1 MKSRVF
7 QFQCNGWLD
16 RLKFKC
22 EERVLKTITV
32 AAAVILNEQNQLL
45 LVRKQNTQ
53 AFMQVGGKLE
63 LNEAPEIAIQRE
75 ILEEI
80 ACESEIKQFIG
91 RFETAAANEPD
102 HLLVS
107 YVYEVKL
114 KQTPRIAAEIA
125 EMKWIDLEDQA
136 TLLAPLTQHVVIPWC
151 QQNLEN

>member
-1 MKSRVF
+1 MH
-7 QFQCNGWLD
+7 

-22 EERVLKTITV
+22 EERLLKTITV

-45 LVRKQNTQ
+45 LVRKQNTE

-63 LNEAPEIAIQRE
+63 SNEAPEIAMQRE

-125 EMKWIDLEDQA
+125 EMKWIDLEDQV

>member
-1 MKSRVF
+1 MH
-7 QFQCNGWLD
+7 

-32 AAAVILNEQNQLL
+32 AAAVILNDQNQLL

-63 LNEAPEIAIQRE
+63 SNEAPEIAIQRE

-125 EMKWIDLEDQA
+125 EMKWIDLEDQV

>member
-1 MKSRVF
+1 MH
-7 QFQCNGWLD
+7 

-45 LVRKQNTQ
+45 LVRKQNTE

-63 LNEAPEIAIQRE
+63 SNEAPEIAIQRE

-125 EMKWIDLEDQA
+125 EMKWIDLEDQV
-136 TLLAPLTQHVVIPWC
+136 TLLAPLTKEVVIPWC

>member
-1 MKSRVF
+1 
-7 QFQCNGWLD
+7 
-16 RLKFKC
+16 
-22 EERVLKTITV
+22 LKTITV

-45 LVRKQNTQ
+45 LVRKQNTE

-63 LNEAPEIAIQRE
+63 SNEAPEIAIQRE

-125 EMKWIDLEDQA
+125 EMKWIDLEDQV

>member
-1 MKSRVF
+1 MKI
-7 QFQCNGWLD
+7 
-16 RLKFKC
+16 
-22 EERVLKTITV
+22 ITV
-32 AAAVILNEQNQLL
+32 AAAIILNEKNQLL
-45 LVRKQNTQ
+45 LVRKQNTE

-63 LNEAPEIAIQRE
+63 SNEAPEIAIQRE

-80 ACESEIKQFIG
+80 ACESEIKQFVG

-125 EMKWIDLEDQA
+125 EMKWIDLEDQV
-136 TLLAPLTQHVVIPWC
+136 TLLAPLTQQVVIPWC
-151 QQNLEN
+151 HHNLEN

>member
-1 MKSRVF
+1 MH
-7 QFQCNGWLD
+7 

-45 LVRKQNTQ
+45 LVRKQNTE

-63 LNEAPEIAIQRE
+63 SNEAPEIAIQRE

-102 HLLVS
+102 HPLVS

-125 EMKWIDLEDQA
+125 EMKWIDLVDQA